1 MLATDE
7 VVVDIISKSGFKIN
21 QLLLDQR
28 EKDLNADDQ
37 RDCADKLS
45 YVNQVIGS
53 QDKRFF
59 VDGVFRHE
67 NLLSQEVHSIN
78 MKIHARQNV
87 EEFWDVLSALVEE
100 EMQLQTHKEDTNKNL
115 FLDFEDIVMN
125 LPQRGDYIQ
134 ELKLGKELD
143 EFDDLD
149 LTFIEE
155 KCYEPNAISDVR
167 IVPST
172 TITHEC

>member
-1 MLATDE
+1 
-7 VVVDIISKSGFKIN
+7 
-21 QLLLDQR
+21 
-28 EKDLNADDQ
+28 
-37 RDCADKLS
+37 
-45 YVNQVIGS
+45 
-53 QDKRFF
+53 
-59 VDGVFRHE
+59 
-67 NLLSQEVHSIN
+67 
-78 MKIHARQNV
+78 
-87 EEFWDVLSALVEE
+87 
-100 EMQLQTHKEDTNKNL
+100 
-115 FLDFEDIVMN
+115 MN

-149 LTFIEE
+149 LTYIEE